1 MYVRCRRALAACF
14 AIATLWSSSAF
25 GADYTGHR
33 VVRVQV
39 SNRAELD
46 RILALTND
54 VWSCFG
60 PGIGTFDV
68 RIAPAQLEALEQ
80 SGVPFQ
86 VLIQDVQ
93 QLVDLDLPSRGSQ
106 NDMSWFDNYKSYQDL
121 NSHLNQLAINK
132 PDVTTASVI
141 GQSVRGCDIEML
153 RITGPVAPENPRDLR
168 PAFLVNGTQHAREWI
183 SPMTTIYLIEQ
194 LITQYAG
201 DPRVQALVDAVDFY
215 IVPVAN
221 PDGYV
226 YTWNSDR
233 LWRKSRRINEGSS
246 CVGVDL
252 NRNWEY
258 AWGAHS
264 SSSNRCS

>member
-39 SNRAELD
+39 SKWAELD

-86 VLIQDVQ
+86 VLIQDGQ
-93 QLVDLDLPSRGSQ
+93 QLVDLDLASRGSQ
-106 NDMSWFDNYKSYQDL
+106 NDLSWFHNYKSYLDI
-121 NSHLNQLAINK
+121 NDHLNQLALST
-132 PDVTTASVI
+132 PDLTTATMI
-141 GQSVRGCDIEML
+141 GQSLEGRDIEIL
-153 RITGPVAPENPRDLR
+153 RITGPDTPEKPRDLR
-168 PAFLVNGTQHAREWI
+168 PAFLVTGTQ
-183 SPMTTIYLIEQ
+183 P
-194 LITQYAG
+194 
-201 DPRVQALVDAVDFY
+201 
-215 IVPVAN
+215 
-221 PDGYV
+221 
-226 YTWNSDR
+226 
-233 LWRKSRRINEGSS
+233 
-246 CVGVDL
+246 
-252 NRNWEY
+252 
-258 AWGAHS
+258 
-264 SSSNRCS
+264 